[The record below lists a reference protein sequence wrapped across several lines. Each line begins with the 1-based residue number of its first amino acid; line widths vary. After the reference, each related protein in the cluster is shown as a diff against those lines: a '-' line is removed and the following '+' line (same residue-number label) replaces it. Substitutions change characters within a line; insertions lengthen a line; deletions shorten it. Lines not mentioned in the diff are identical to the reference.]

1 MKQISFFYLK
11 TWKAFSLTLIE
22 GFSINTTLGIVGE
35 TIELNKHLV
44 LHVSELS
51 VDWEQG
57 RDNIRFTFQTKIR
70 ITFLL
75 GASWVGGW
83 LRQECHIFLMS
94 SNSHSLV
101 IVFNG
106 TIAEVPYFLQ
116 LLKFTMPHHQQ
127 HIYFLVW
134 ASRKGDQRSV
144 LHFFHFP
151 WEKVRP
157 SPMAHFDHPVG

>member
-1 MKQISFFYLK
+1 MSLWNALVAAPGSTHEPSGLRQKKYFFFICPPL
-11 TWKAFSLTLIE
+11 LLIE
-22 GFSINTTLGIVGE
+22 
-35 TIELNKHLV
+35 NKAEII
-44 LHVSELS
+44 S
-51 VDWEQG
+51 G
-57 RDNIRFTFQTKIR
+57 FTFQTKIR

-134 ASRKGDQRSV
+134 ASRKCDHISV